1 MGGNQKKPRCRGR
14 GRLFSGRSPNV
25 TQPKLYSS
33 RGRLFEALLPEGEF
47 KTVSGT
53 THHMS
58 LFTLPLSDEG
68 ADVNMAVS
76 NVIARFD
83 FGVTASTDWLKGA
96 RAKVRDMVDVDN
108 ATELEERCL
117 DWERYCD
124 DQRRVV

>member
-1 MGGNQKKPRCRGR
+1 
-14 GRLFSGRSPNV
+14 
-25 TQPKLYSS
+25 
-33 RGRLFEALLPEGEF
+33 
-47 KTVSGT
+47 
-53 THHMS
+53 MS
-58 LFTLPLSDEG
+58 LFTLPLSDDG